1 VQDKVDELR
10 TIFDYCEQHAI
21 ALDLEQR
28 NEASKL
34 SARVLRVLTRGT
46 RSTHSGYCA
55 CSRRGLQASKLSAL
69 CIAAFHGNHRIV
81 DLLLAKGT
89 LL

>member
-1 VQDKVDELR
+1 MYVCVYVY
-10 TIFDYCEQHAI
+10 IYQHVI

-34 SARVLRVLTRGT
+34 SAWVLRVLTRGT

-55 CSRRGLQASKLSAL
+55 YSRRGSQASKLSAL
-69 CIAAFHGNHRIV
+69 CVAAFHGNHRVV

-89 LL
+89 LP